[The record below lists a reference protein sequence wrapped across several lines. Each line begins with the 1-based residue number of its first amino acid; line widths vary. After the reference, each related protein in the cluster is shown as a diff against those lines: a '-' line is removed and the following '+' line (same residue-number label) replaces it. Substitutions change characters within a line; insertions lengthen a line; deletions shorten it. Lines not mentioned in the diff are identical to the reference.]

1 MNESNPLHE
10 KNRDT
15 SRDGNRRSKPYLNS
29 KSMSSTQF
37 LNSTQQKSIKGEK

>member
-15 SRDGNRRSKPYLNS
+15 SRDGNKRSKPYLNS

-37 LNSTQQKSIKGEK
+37 LNSTQQKSTKG